1 VRYAAWTTAGRL
13 GLTALAE
20 PAHTAAQRD
29 DEPDYVRAAAAFA
42 AARLADGEGPADL
55 APLADLL
62 WSDRAGMRAVAAV
75 LLGES
80 GEHSAR
86 PMLRDATEHPT
97 ARASAVEQALLD
109 LQIHEALV
117 KLGDEEQLKPLR
129 IAAYSKEDEVRML
142 AVLMLGRLGDV
153 SMEGA
158 IMSLLNQDP
167 QELRLAAAQALGDLG
182 WPDGLPAALQ
192 GAASPH
198 QRIRSQ
204 AALALGRVTP
214 AIPADDTPRNVQ
226 ARAAAHDGLD
236 RLLHD
241 DATSVR
247 LSAAAALLE
256 PAR

>member
-1 VRYAAWTTAGRL
+1 
-13 GLTALAE
+13 
-20 PAHTAAQRD
+20 
-29 DEPDYVRAAAAFA
+29 
-42 AARLADGEGPADL
+42 
-55 APLADLL
+55 
-62 WSDRAGMRAVAAV
+62 
-75 LLGES
+75 
-80 GEHSAR
+80 
-86 PMLRDATEHPT
+86 
-97 ARASAVEQALLD
+97 
-109 LQIHEALV
+109 
-117 KLGDEEQLKPLR
+117 
-129 IAAYSKEDEVRML
+129 
-142 AVLMLGRLGDV
+142 
-153 SMEGA
+153 MEGA

-214 AIPADDTPRNVQ
+214 AIHADDTPRNVQ

-241 DATSVR
+241 DAASVR